1 MAYVVRRVAY
11 VIPIWIGITLLAF
24 VMGLF
29 APGDPA
35 AEIFSRAHGGRPPST
50 VELERTR
57 HELGLD
63 DPAPERYLRSVVD
76 AAQGDLGTSYAS
88 GRPVMEELL
97 ERFPATLQLAV
108 AATLLAVLVGLPLG
122 VVAALRR
129 NSVLD
134 HVTRGASLVAASIP
148 SFWVAYLLIILFSVK
163 LQLLPSFGT
172 GGIDH
177 LVLPAVALAL
187 AEIGLVARLA
197 RASMLEV
204 LGQEYLTTARAKG
217 LPERRVIGLH
227 AMKNALAPVITQ
239 IGLIFGFLLAY
250 SAIVEVIFVWPG
262 IGRLAVEAI
271 TQRDYPVIQGV
282 VIFAGTVFILV
293 NLVIDLVYQR
303 LDPRITISGG
313 RHRPATT

>member
-11 VIPIWIGITLLAF
+11 LVPTWIGITLLAF

-35 AEIFSRAHGGRPPST
+35 SLVFSRAHAGRPPST

-63 DPAPERYLRSVVD
+63 DPAPERYLRSVT
-76 AAQGDLGTSYAS
+76 AAARGDLGTSYAS
-88 GRPVMEELL
+88 GRPVMTELL
-97 ERFPATLQLAV
+97 ERFPATLQLAT
-108 AATLLAVLVGLPLG
+108 AATLLAIALGLPLG
-122 VVAALRR
+122 VLAAMRR
-129 NSVLD
+129 NSLLD
-134 HVTRGASLVAASIP
+134 HATRGVSLVAASIP

-163 LQLLPSFGT
+163 LRLLPSFGN
-172 GGIDH
+172 GGLDH
-177 LVLPAVALAL
+177 LVLPALALAL
-187 AEIGLVARLA
+187 AEIGVVARLA

-204 LGQEYLTTARAKG
+204 LGKEYLTAARARG
-217 LPERRVIGLH
+217 LRERRVIGLH
-227 AMKNALAPVITQ
+227 AMKNALVPVVTQ
-239 IGLIFGFLLAY
+239 VGLIFGFLLAY

-262 IGRLAVEAI
+262 IGRLAVDAI

-293 NLVIDLVYQR
+293 NLVVDLLYQR
-303 LDPRITISGG
+303 LDPRITIGA
-313 RHRPATT
+313 RRRQALT

>member
-11 VIPIWIGITLLAF
+11 LVPTWIGITLLAF

-35 AEIFSRAHGGRPPST
+35 SLVFSRAHAGRPPST

-63 DPAPERYLRSVVD
+63 DPAPERYLRSVTA

-88 GRPVMEELL
+88 GRPVMTELL
-97 ERFPATLQLAV
+97 ERFPATLQLAI
-108 AATLLAVLVGLPLG
+108 AATLLAIALGLPLG
-122 VVAALRR
+122 VLAAMRR
-129 NSVLD
+129 NSLLD
-134 HVTRGASLVAASIP
+134 HATRGVSLVAASIP

-163 LQLLPSFGT
+163 LRLLPSFGN
-172 GGIDH
+172 GGLDH
-177 LVLPAVALAL
+177 LVLPALALAL
-187 AEIGLVARLA
+187 AEIGVVARLA

-204 LGQEYLTTARAKG
+204 LGKEYLTAARARG
-217 LPERRVIGLH
+217 LRERRVIGLH
-227 AMKNALAPVITQ
+227 AMKNALVPVVTQ
-239 IGLIFGFLLAY
+239 VGLIFGFLLAY

-262 IGRLAVEAI
+262 IGRLAVDAI

-293 NLVIDLVYQR
+293 NLVVDLLYQR
-303 LDPRITISGG
+303 LDPRITIGAP
-313 RHRPATT
+313 RRQALT